1 LLCAAESLGL
11 PLVKAY
17 LGNKNGD
24 GGANFAVSG
33 ATALEPSFF
42 EERGFSVPT
51 NYSLTL
57 QLNWFKELLP
67 SLCNSS
73 TGKFSI
79 SFPRSVLSLSLYTTT
94 VATFFIFFVL
104 LVRSTH
110 RKHLGPSHHV
120 FNKTTKSV
128 FFLYFFLC
136 DLI

>member
-79 SFPRSVLSLSLYTTT
+79 SFSLSRLSTQILLLPSL
-94 VATFFIFFVL
+94 FF
-104 LVRSTH
+104 
-110 RKHLGPSHHV
+110 
-120 FNKTTKSV
+120 
-128 FFLYFFLC
+128 FFLLE
-136 DLI
+136 IIV